1 MTPQTTTLPAA
12 ENASP
17 AAAPAP
23 DVGAAAPAKPGLV
36 LATLIVV
43 AAVANLPLAMA
54 NVALPSIGTFFDA
67 SQEQLN
73 LVTVYAAAVTAA
85 ISASGQSASI
95 PANVTNELTMSFSG
109 AQAVAASYPQY
120 SAQIIEAAKNAFL
133 AGDQSAYIAGIVAVL
148 AGAAL
153 VFFIFPKKDNETKL
167 IESYHLQ
174 DA

>member
-1 MTPQTTTLPAA
+1 
-12 ENASP
+12 
-17 AAAPAP
+17 
-23 DVGAAAPAKPGLV
+23 
-36 LATLIVV
+36 
-43 AAVANLPLAMA
+43 
-54 NVALPSIGTFFDA
+54 
-67 SQEQLN
+67 
-73 LVTVYAAAVTAA
+73 
-85 ISASGQSASI
+85 
-95 PANVTNELTMSFSG
+95 MSFSG